1 MPHRNMADAAG
12 SWEKRGKF
20 DATARKPGEE
30 AQRTT
35 ERLISGRWPRG
46 PRSIFEQCG

>member
-1 MPHRNMADAAG
+1 MTDAAG
-12 SWEKRGKF
+12 SCQKRGKI
-20 DATARKPGEE
+20 DATTRTPEEE

-46 PRSIFEQCG
+46 LRSIFEQCG